1 MPPENQTDTTEM
13 TCGEALLHLLKAYGI
28 DTAFG
33 IPGYHTVEF
42 YRNFD
47 KMGIRQ
53 VTPRHEQGSAYGA
66 YGYAAATGKPGVC
79 FLVTGAG
86 VTNGA
91 TAIGEAYSNSIPMLV
106 FTTMNNVHE
115 LGMNGGRMHELRSQ
129 EDILGQVSAF
139 THTLLDAK
147 NLPEVLARAFT
158 AFNSGRPR
166 PVSIQIPQDVLAG
179 PAGFDIDAWPTAP
192 RAGPDPEETVRITD
206 MLADA
211 KTPMIVVGGGAIR
224 ASDEVLKLAERLDA
238 PVVNSCAGKGVI
250 PEDHPLCLGFTQAF
264 DPVRDMLRDADVVLA
279 VGTEFAEPD
288 RYFTADYPI
297 NGQLI
302 RIDIDPGQLM
312 HYSKPSAAL
321 LSDSKSAL
329 TAILSGLEHRNGPQV
344 TTAGATRVVE
354 ASAQFN
360 GDLCKE
366 SPKHKKALEI
376 IHDVLPDN
384 TIISADASQICYTGL
399 YHYPMKHPNL
409 FHFPNGYAA
418 MGFGMPV
425 AIGMK
430 VGAGD
435 RPVACITGDGSFQMT
450 IEELAAAVEQNLSI
464 PIVVWSNGG
473 YQEIRE
479 YMDSKGLPTI
489 GCNIYNPDF
498 TKIAEAFGARG
509 FHPQS
514 GDELRAALETALV
527 SEGPTIIEIDE
538 TDAWLQ

>member
-1 MPPENQTDTTEM
+1 MKDIDTSAM
-13 TCGEALLHLLKAYGI
+13 TCGEGLLHLLKAYGI

-86 VTNGA
+86 VTNGT
-91 TAIGEAYSNSIPMLV
+91 TAIGEAYSNSIPMLI

-129 EDILGQVSAF
+129 SDILDQVTAF
-139 THTLLDAK
+139 THTLLDAR
-147 NLPEVLARAFT
+147 NLPEVLARAF
-158 AFNSGRPR
+158 AVFSGQRPR
-166 PVSIQIPQDVLAG
+166 PVCIQIPQDVLAG
-179 PAGFDIDAWPTAP
+179 PANFDIEAWPPAP
-192 RAGPDPEETVRITD
+192 KPGPDPNEVDRIAG
-206 MLADA
+206 MLSDS
-211 KTPMIVVGGGAIR
+211 KSTMIVVGGGAIP
-224 ASDEVLKLAERLDA
+224 ASKEVLELAERLDA
-238 PVVNSCAGKGVI
+238 PVINSCAGKGVI
-250 PEDHPLCLGFTQAF
+250 PEDHPLCMGFTQAF
-264 DPVRDMLRDADVVLA
+264 DPVRDLLRDADTVLA
-279 VGTEFAEPD
+279 IGTEFAEPD
-288 RYFTADYPI
+288 RYFTEDYPI

-302 RIDIDPGQLM
+302 RIDIDPGQIM
-312 HYSKPSAAL
+312 HYSKPAAAL
-321 LSDSKSAL
+321 LSDSKLAVS
-329 TAILSGLEHRNGPQV
+329 AILKALENHNGPQHDQPAADLV
-344 TTAGATRVVE
+344 AETRTKF
-354 ASAQFN
+354 S

-376 IHDVLPDN
+376 IHDVLPED
-384 TIISADASQICYTGL
+384 TIISADASQVCYTGL

-418 MGFGMPV
+418 MGFGVPV

-435 RPVACITGDGSFQMT
+435 KPVACITGDGSFQMT
-450 IEELAAAVEQNLSI
+450 CEELAAAVEQKLSM
-464 PIVVWSNGG
+464 PIIVWSNDG

-489 GCNIYNPDF
+489 GCTIYNPEF
-498 TKIAEAFGARG
+498 KKIAEAFGANGRR
-509 FHPQS
+509 PQS
-514 GDELRAALETALV
+514 ADELREALEFALQAD
-527 SEGPTIIEIDE
+527 GPTIIEIDE
-538 TDAWLQ
+538 KDAWLQ